1 MTGST
6 PLHDA
11 AEDGKIEVAK
21 LLIES
26 GALVDAKD
34 NDGFTPLHIAAVNG
48 KLESAKCLIEN
59 GANVTAKTTLQK
71 TPLYYAAKNG
81 EVEVAK
87 LLIANGALVD
97 AKTDEENTPLH
108 IAAYKGHRDF
118 VKFLIEN
125 GATIDIKSMDE
136 ITPLHIAVRE
146 NKLNIVKCLV
156 ENGAKIN
163 PQNLDNNQTP
173 CFIALKKDFKEV
185 ADYLTKIKKRKAE
198 DQPREIFDSK
208 DPCVL
213 CFEPR
218 NEFYVLLPCGHTSL
232 CETCCMKITCKD
244 DNSKCPSCRK
254 PIKSYTR
261 IFLQKPE

>member
-1 MTGST
+1 
-6 PLHDA
+6 
-11 AEDGKIEVAK
+11 
-21 LLIES
+21 
-26 GALVDAKD
+26 
-34 NDGFTPLHIAAVNG
+34 
-48 KLESAKCLIEN
+48 
-59 GANVTAKTTLQK
+59 
-71 TPLYYAAKNG
+71 
-81 EVEVAK
+81 
-87 LLIANGALVD
+87 
-97 AKTDEENTPLH
+97 
-108 IAAYKGHRDF
+108 
-118 VKFLIEN
+118 
-125 GATIDIKSMDE
+125 MDE
-136 ITPLHIAVRE
+136 STPLHIAVRE

-156 ENGAKIN
+156 ENGAKIDPKN
-163 PQNLDNNQTP
+163 KDNQTP
-173 CFIALKKDFKEV
+173 CFIALKNDFKEV
-185 ADYLTKIKKRKAE
+185 SNYLTKIKKRKAE